1 MNIIADTIKKGRKF
15 DQVIEGARA
24 VFMRDGFEGANV
36 DDIAKA
42 AGVSKATLYSYFPDK
57 RVLFAEVARQ
67 ECERQS
73 QNAVDVVDMASN
85 PREALTHIARAMVEF
100 VTSDF
105 GINVFRICVAESAR
119 FPELGCQFY
128 ESGPRLVRERVS
140 EFLRCAA
147 EQGHFEIEDVELAAE
162 QLMELTKTYIFPRIL
177 CGIQTKFSDAE
188 KARIV
193 DGAVDMFMARY
204 GTGSAARA

>member
-1 MNIIADTIKKGRKF
+1 MNVIAETIKKGRKF

-24 VFMRDGFEGANV
+24 IFMRDGFEGANV

-73 QNAVDVVDMASN
+73 QSTISVVDTATD
-85 PREALTHIARAMVEF
+85 PREAISHIAWAMVEF

-128 ESGPRLVRERVS
+128 DSGPKLVRERVGEYLS
-140 EFLRCAA
+140 CAVA
-147 EQGHFEIEDVELAAE
+147 QGHFEIDDVELAAE

-177 CGIQTKFSDAE
+177 CGIQLKFSMEE
-188 KARIV
+188 KKRIV

-204 GTGSAARA
+204 AAKA